1 VFLIGET
8 VGRRLRLR
16 QLPDSQREATIGEAQ
31 AHGHLITQASFTPE
45 SSKDTTGAPEDRV
58 EAARRLIAEAG
69 GTLIAHY
76 LTSGDYDALLIFQA
90 PSYED
95 AAPALAAA
103 AARRGVADVK
113 TVLVTSGGILQ
124 DAVQARPAV
133 ADNRPGGADMAALP
147 TTESK
152 TNVVI
157 VTTRRL
163 SAFPELGVQ
172 VRAVHDAARV
182 SSNATFG
189 SGGNLGDGDV
199 AMTWNQPAA
208 SSPVPLLAKIIY
220 RLRDIAPLTG

>member
-1 VFLIGET
+1 MAI
-8 VGRRLRLR
+8 
-16 QLPDSQREATIGEAQ
+16 
-31 AHGHLITQASFTPE
+31 LITQARFTPE

-124 DAVQARPAV
+124 DAVKARPAV
-133 ADNRPGGADMAALP
+133 ADDRPGGAGMAALP
-147 TTESK
+147 ATESK
-152 TNVVI
+152 TNVPDSQREATIGEAQADGEALTDAEAATRMLDAHKQAMSDIAAGRPAPYYI
-157 VTTRRL
+157 VPPPTAIPSKAA
-163 SAFPELGVQ
+163 SAAPPDKE
-172 VRAVHDAARV
+172 DAAKKKSSAGKASPQRV
-182 SSNATFG
+182 R
-189 SGGNLGDGDV
+189 
-199 AMTWNQPAA
+199 
-208 SSPVPLLAKIIY
+208 K
-220 RLRDIAPLTG
+220 R